1 MSEKNEVD
9 KAEEESLFI
18 EREIIADPGQELLRI
33 DKFLMDRVANVS
45 RTRIQNSVR
54 AEAITVNGKKVK
66 PNYKIRPLDKIKLL
80 IPKDNSKSEEL
91 IAEDIS
97 LDVRYEDEHL
107 MIIHKPAGMVVHPG
121 IGNRSGTLVNGLKYY
136 LDKKDIPVMAGNPLD
151 RPGLVHRID
160 KDTSGLL
167 VIAKEEFTMTHLGKQ
182 FFDHSIERTYQAL
195 VWGDVEAGDH
205 TIEGNIGRHPRFRN
219 KMYVYPDNEAG
230 KEATTHYRLLENMY
244 YVSLIECKL
253 ETGRTHQIRVHMQ
266 SLNHPVF
273 NDVKYGGDKIIKGTV
288 FSKYKQFVH
297 NTFKVMPR
305 QALHAKTL
313 SFIHPHTKEKM
324 SFDSELPEDFQAVL
338 VRWRNYLNTRKR
350 NEL

>member
-1 MSEKNEVD
+1 MKEEKNVE
-9 KAEEESLFI
+9 KIEEDSLFI
-18 EREIIADPGQELLRI
+18 EKEIIADPGQELLRI
-33 DKFLMDRVANVS
+33 DKFLMDRLANVS

-66 PNYKIRPLDKIKLL
+66 PNYKIRPLDKITVFIPIENQKSNELL
-80 IPKDNSKSEEL
+80 
-91 IAEDIS
+91 AEDIP

-107 MIIHKPAGMVVHPG
+107 MVVHKPAGLVVHPG
-121 IGNRSGTLVNGLKYY
+121 IGNKSGTLVNGLKFY
-136 LDKKDIPVMAGNPLD
+136 LDKQDIPVMAGNPLD

-195 VWGDVEAGDH
+195 VWGDVEEGDH
-205 TIEGNIGRHPRFRN
+205 TISGNIGRHPRFRN
-219 KMYVYPDNEAG
+219 KMYVFPENEAG
-230 KEATTHYRLLENMY
+230 KEATTHYSLIENMY
-244 YVSLIECKL
+244 YVSLIECRL

-297 NTFKVMPR
+297 NTFKVLPR

-313 SFIHPHTKEKM
+313 AFIHPHTKEKM
-324 SFDSELPEDFQAVL
+324 RFDSELPEDMQNAL

>member
-1 MSEKNEVD
+1 MNENTGTEKTDED
-9 KAEEESLFI
+9 SLYI

-45 RTRIQNSVR
+45 RTRIQNSLN
-54 AEAITVNGKKVK
+54 AEAIKVNGKKVK
-66 PNYKIRPLDKIKLL
+66 PNYKVRPLDKIVLI
-80 IPKDNSKSEEL
+80 IPKDIGKSEEL
-91 IAEDIS
+91 IPEDIP
-97 LDVRYEDEHL
+97 LDIRYEDEYL
-107 MIIHKPAGMVVHPG
+107 MVIHKPAGLVVHPG
-121 IGNRSGTLVNGLKYY
+121 TGNKSGTLVNGLKFY
-136 LDKKDIPVMAGNPLD
+136 LDKKDIPVMAGNSLD

-195 VWGDVEAGDH
+195 VWGDIDAGEH
-205 TIEGNIGRHPRFRN
+205 TIQGNIGRHPRFRN
-219 KMYVYPDNEAG
+219 KMYVFPENDEG
-230 KEATTHYRLLENMY
+230 KEATTHYSLIENMY
-244 YVSLIECKL
+244 YVSLIECRL

-266 SLNHPVF
+266 SLNHPIF

-288 FSKYKQFVH
+288 FSKYKQFVF

-313 SFIHPHTKEKM
+313 AFIHPHTKEKM
-324 SFDSELPEDFQAVL
+324 RFDTELPEEFQAVL
-338 VRWRNYLNTRKR
+338 ARWRNYLSTRKR

>member
-1 MSEKNEVD
+1 MNEKNEED
-9 KAEEESLFI
+9 KNEDDSLYI
-18 EREIIADPGQELLRI
+18 QKEIIADPGQELLRI

-54 AEAITVNGKKVK
+54 AEAIKVNDKKVK
-66 PNYKIRPLDKIKLL
+66 PNYKVRPLDKITLL
-80 IPKDNSKSEEL
+80 IPKDNVKSEEL
-91 IAEDIS
+91 LAEDIP
-97 LDVRYEDEHL
+97 LDIRYEDEHL
-107 MIIHKPAGMVVHPG
+107 MVIHKPAGMVVHPG
-121 IGNRSGTLVNGLKYY
+121 IGNPSGTLVNGLKFY
-136 LDKKDIPVMAGNPLD
+136 LDQKDIPVMAGNSLD

-195 VWGDVEAGDH
+195 VWGDVEKGDH

-219 KMYVYPDNEAG
+219 KMYVFPDNEAG
-230 KEATTHYRLLENMY
+230 KEATTHYSLIESMY
-244 YVSLIECKL
+244 YVSLVECRL
-253 ETGRTHQIRVHMQ
+253 ETGRTHQIRVHLQ

-297 NTFKVMPR
+297 NTFKGMPR

-313 SFIHPHTKEKM
+313 AFIHPHTKEKM
-324 SFDSELPEDFQAVL
+324 SFASDLPEDFQSTL
-338 VRWRNYLNTRKR
+338 LRWRNYLNTRKR

>member
-1 MSEKNEVD
+1 MNENNEEE
-9 KAEEESLFI
+9 KAEDDSLYI
-18 EREIIADPGQELLRI
+18 EREIVADPKQELLRI

-45 RTRIQNSVR
+45 RTRVQNSLR
-54 AEAITVNGKKVK
+54 AGAITVNGKQVK
-66 PNYKIRPLDKIKLL
+66 PNYKVRPMDKILL
-80 IPKDNSKSEEL
+80 VIPKDTSKSEEL
-91 IAEDIS
+91 IAEDIP
-97 LDVRYEDEHL
+97 LDIRYEDEHL
-107 MIIHKPAGMVVHPG
+107 MVIHKPAGMVVHPG
-121 IGNRSGTLVNGLKYY
+121 IGNSSGTLVNALKFY
-136 LDKKDIPVMAGNPLD
+136 LDKKDIPVMAGNPLN

-167 VIAKEEFTMTHLGKQ
+167 VIAKEEFAMTHLGKQ

-195 VWGDVEAGDH
+195 VWGDVDAGDH
-205 TIEGNIGRHPRFRN
+205 TIHANIGRHPRFRN
-219 KMYVYPDNEAG
+219 RQHVFPDNEEG
-230 KEATTHYRLLENMY
+230 KDATTHYSLIENMY

-266 SLNHPVF
+266 SLHHPIF
-273 NDVKYGGDKIIKGTV
+273 NDAKYGGDKIVKGTV

-313 SFIHPHTKEKM
+313 AFIHPHTNEKM
-324 SFDSELPEDFQAVL
+324 SFDSELPEDFQATL
-338 VRWRNYLNTRKR
+338 SRWRNYLSTRKR